1 MIPDLIIC
9 IDKNAQ
15 ARPRIVKYLECY
27 NWDFSARVV
36 HPLKLIHKLL
46 LRWFYK
52 STLIRYTIWPVIV
65 LFYVYRNRKKKFI
78 AIGLETALPMAVLK
92 VNFIFDNADNI
103 YLSKNWPR
111 LVALFLKKVESYVV
125 KSSYRTIVPDNSRRI
140 MKSNNY
146 VVIPNIPTLKSLKCA

>member
-1 MIPDLIIC
+1 MPFCPMIIHYWSLQRRKDITNTWLLSALTHRKFFVMIPDLIIC

-92 VNFIFDNADNI
+92 VNFF
-103 YLSKNWPR
+103 S
-111 LVALFLKKVESYVV
+111 
-125 KSSYRTIVPDNSRRI
+125 I
-140 MKSNNY
+140 MLIIS
-146 VVIPNIPTLKSLKCA
+146 I